1 MIKIENLTKRF
12 GRTVAVGGV
21 SLEVAQGDSVALW
34 GSNGAGK
41 TTLIRCI
48 AGLYRFTGRISIG
61 GYDAQR
67 DGKRARSLVGYV
79 PQEIGFND
87 DQRVDAAIRFFGS
100 LKGVSIRDT
109 DGLLEP
115 VQLAGHGRKRMREL
129 SGGMKQRLALALSLI
144 GNPPVLLLDEVTASL
159 DVGGRRELVSQL
171 TALARSHDRAVV
183 FASHRVDEIAALATR
198 VAILDKG
205 QLIEILPV
213 QTFAQRYR
221 AETLLHLSIETPLR
235 ERAIELLQQTGIGAR
250 LNGRGI
256 LVPVAQ
262 GQRMRPIELLTQ
274 HRIPIDDIDLTS
286 SADHGSHS

>member
-1 MIKIENLTKRF
+1 MIRIGNLTKRF

-21 SLEVAQGDSVALW
+21 TLEVARGDSVALW

-48 AGLYRFTGRISIG
+48 AGLYRYAGQITIG
-61 GYDAQR
+61 GRDAQR
-67 DGKRARSLVGYV
+67 DGKRARALVGYV

-87 DQRVDAAIRFFGS
+87 DQRVDSAIRFFGS
-100 LKGVSIRDT
+100 IKGVSIRDT
-109 DGLLEP
+109 DAILQP

-171 TALARSHDRAVV
+171 SALARSHDRAVV

-205 QLIEILPV
+205 HLIEVLPV
-213 QTFAQRYR
+213 QAFAQRYR
-221 AETLLHLSIETPLR
+221 AETLLHLSIEVPLR

-274 HRIPIDDIDLTS
+274 HRIPIDDLDLTS